1 MALNLS
7 KSKTYTWPV
16 EYEYP
21 EDGDFIKVDFIAKF
35 KRMPQSYLEKV
46 GQMGEKNEI
55 LDKEVVREVL
65 VGWSQVT
72 ENDKDGNEVEVP
84 FNKKNL
90 ETLLEMPMLSAAILI
105 AFFKGVQG
113 SKVKN

>member
-21 EDGDFIKVDFIAKF
+21 EDGEFQKVDFIAKF
-35 KRMPQSYLEKV
+35 KRMPQSYLIKV
-46 GQMGEKNEI
+46 GKMGEKNQIE
-55 LDKEVVREVL
+55 DEEVVREVL
-65 VGWSQVT
+65 VGWSQIT

>member
-21 EDGDFIKVDFIAKF
+21 EDGEYKTVEFIAKF
-35 KRMPQSYLEKV
+35 KRMPQSYLVKI
-46 GQMGEKNEI
+46 GKLGERNEI
-55 LDKEVVREVL
+55 EDTEVVKEVL
-65 VGWSQVT
+65 VGWSQIT
-72 ENDKDGNEVEVP
+72 ELDKDGNEVEVP

>member
-21 EDGDFIKVDFIAKF
+21 EDGGYKTVEFIAKF
-35 KRMPQSYLEKV
+35 KRMPQSYLVKI
-46 GQMGEKNEI
+46 GKLGERNEI
-55 LDKEVVREVL
+55 EDTEGVKEVL
-65 VGWSQVT
+65 AGWSQIT
-72 ENDKDGNEVEVP
+72 ELDKDGNEVEVP

-90 ETLLEMPMLSAAILI
+90 DKLLEMPMLGAAILI

-113 SKVKN
+113 SKAKN

>member
-21 EDGDFIKVDFIAKF
+21 EDGEYKTVEFIAKF
-35 KRMPQSYLEKV
+35 KRMPQSYLVKI
-46 GQMGEKNEI
+46 GKLGERNEI
-55 LDKEVVREVL
+55 EDTEVVKEVL
-65 VGWSQVT
+65 AGWSQIT
-72 ENDKDGNEVEVP
+72 ELDKDGNEVEVP